1 MKRWIT
7 IIPLAMS
14 LAACAPKSLYQWGGY
29 EDMLYRGYKEP
40 EKMEVMRTDLESHI
54 LKLQKSGQ
62 KVPPGMASELATLY
76 LQAGNRAK
84 AATYY
89 ALERDTWPESRGLM
103 SALIK
108 NLENAPKESAR

>member
-1 MKRWIT
+1 MKLWIT
-7 IIPLAMS
+7 IVPVALS

-40 EKMEVMRTDLESHI
+40 EKMEIMRTNLEAHI
-54 LKLQKSGQ
+54 LKLQQSGQ
-62 KVPPGMASELATLY
+62 KIPPGMSSELATLF

-103 SALIK
+103 TALIK
-108 NLENAPKESAR
+108 NLENTPKESKQ

>member
-1 MKRWIT
+1 MKFWIT
-7 IIPLAMS
+7 IPVALS

-40 EKMEVMRTDLESHI
+40 EKMEVMRTNLEAHV
-54 LKLQKSGQ
+54 LKLQQSGQ
-62 KVPPGMASELATLY
+62 KVPPGIYSELATLF

-89 ALERDTWPESRGLM
+89 ALERDTWPESSGLM
-103 SALIK
+103 TALIK
-108 NLENAPKESAR
+108 NLDNASKETKQ

>member
-1 MKRWIT
+1 MSRWIT
-7 IIPLAMS
+7 IIPIAMS

-54 LKLQKSGQ
+54 LKLQKLGQ